1 MSSAYN
7 RENPP
12 LARTL
17 ALVAVALAAYVGLA
31 WLIPD
36 RYYQLI
42 FTLIL
47 IWAVVGV
54 AFNLFSG
61 YSGLLSFGHAAFFGL
76 GAYAVALL
84 YIKLG
89 ISPWIGI
96 VAAAAVGAIAGV
108 IIGYPTFRLRGHY
121 FALAMLAYPLVLLA
135 LFQWMGYQEES
146 LPMARQNPA
155 AYMQFADT
163 RMYILISAVLLGI
176 ALAINLYIARSRFGL
191 SLLAI
196 KQNEPAAMAAG
207 INPLRWKLLAIVLSG
222 SLTAVAGGVYG
233 VVQLIVTPESVF
245 GVLVSSRAL
254 IVTLFGG
261 IGTVAGPV
269 VGALVLIPL
278 GEILH
283 VQLSHILPGIQGV
296 VLGIAII
303 AVVLLAPEGILPWI
317 LRKVRRK
324 APEGGALTLATE
336 PYVREAVPSAI
347 DGGAPILEVRDVAVR
362 FGGLQALSNVTFDVK
377 QGEILGI
384 IGPNGAGKTTLFN
397 IMNGFIAPTKGGVRF
412 MGQELIGK
420 PAYEICRAGVG
431 RTFQIVR
438 PFAALSVMRNVVVG
452 AFAHQPK
459 EEKAYEEAARALE
472 RVGLASRAPVL
483 AGNLTTVELRLMELA
498 RALASAPKLL
508 LLDETLAGLGAG
520 EVEHMLRAIAA
531 IRKQGVSIV
540 IIEHTMHAMVR
551 LADRLVVLDH
561 GEAIATGDPASVINL
576 PRVIEAYLGKKWA
589 ARAEA

>member
-1 MSSAYN
+1 
-7 RENPP
+7 
-12 LARTL
+12 
-17 ALVAVALAAYVGLA
+17 
-31 WLIPD
+31 
-36 RYYQLI
+36 
-42 FTLIL
+42 
-47 IWAVVGV
+47 
-54 AFNLFSG
+54 
-61 YSGLLSFGHAAFFGL
+61 
-76 GAYAVALL
+76 
-84 YIKLG
+84 
-89 ISPWIGI
+89 
-96 VAAAAVGAIAGV
+96 
-108 IIGYPTFRLRGHY
+108 
-121 FALAMLAYPLVLLA
+121 
-135 LFQWMGYQEES
+135 
-146 LPMARQNPA
+146 
-155 AYMQFADT
+155 MQFADT
-163 RMYILISAVLLGI
+163 RVYIAISAALLFI

-207 INPLRWKLLAIVLSG
+207 INPLRWKLVAIMLSA
-222 SLTAVAGGVYG
+222 SLTAIAGGVYA

-245 GVLVSSRAL
+245 GMLVSSRAL

-303 AVVLLAPEGILPWI
+303 AVVLLAPDGILPWV
-317 LRKVRRK
+317 LRRFRRKV
-324 APEGGALTLATE
+324 PEGDALVLATA
-336 PYVREAVPSAI
+336 PYARETPPPAE
-347 DGGAPILEVRDVAVR
+347 GQGAPILEVRGVAVR
-362 FGGLQALSNVTFDVK
+362 FGGLQALSDVTFDVK
-377 QGEILGI
+377 TGEILGI

-397 IMNGFIAPTKGGVRF
+397 IMNGFIPPTQGSVRF
-412 MGQELIGK
+412 QGQELIGK
-420 PAYEICRAGVG
+420 PAFEICRAGVG

-452 AFAHQPK
+452 AFAHQPN
-459 EEKAYEEAARALE
+459 EERAYEEAMRALE
-472 RVGLASRAPVL
+472 RVGLAARAPVL
-483 AGNLTTVELRLMELA
+483 AGKLTTVELRLMELA
-498 RALASAPKLL
+498 RALASGPKVL

-561 GEAIATGDPASVINL
+561 GQAIATGDPASVINL
-576 PRVIEAYLGKKWA
+576 PHVIEAYLGKKWA

>member
-17 ALVAVALAAYVGLA
+17 ALVAVALAAYVALA

-397 IMNGFIAPTKGGVRF
+397 IMNGFIAPTKGSVRF